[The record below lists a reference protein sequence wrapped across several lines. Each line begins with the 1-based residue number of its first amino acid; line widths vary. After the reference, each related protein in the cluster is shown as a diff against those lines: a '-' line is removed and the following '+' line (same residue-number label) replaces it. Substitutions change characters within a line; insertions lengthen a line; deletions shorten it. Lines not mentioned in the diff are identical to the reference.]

1 VAADV
6 ISACLAYYDSLSFS
20 GRPPIYFAEAPA
32 KTDAGATLLPPYTVL
47 LDDGTTSAF
56 TEELVPIETTKVRF
70 HCYAKGL
77 ADAVATARGIKYD
90 QGAPDAREGFDFAPP
105 DDFPLDATAG
115 VLLDGGLVR
124 TAERRFV
131 TPDRLD
137 GTRVHMVELSYI
149 LVVRIGDVST

>member
-32 KTDAGATLLPPYTVL
+32 KTDAGATLLPPYVVL
-47 LDDGTTSAF
+47 LDDGTAPDF
-56 TEELVPIETTKVRF
+56 TLELVPLERTKVRF
-70 HCYAKGL
+70 HVYAKRL
-77 ADAVATARGIKYD
+77 ADAVAVARGIKYD
-90 QGAPDAREGFDFAPP
+90 QGAVDARQGFDFASP

-137 GTRVHMVELSYI
+137 GSRVHLVELSYT
-149 LVVRIGDVST
+149 LVVRIGDVS